1 MEIKALIISK
11 IDEKREFLKEMLD
24 QSEIQII
31 GESRGGVSALDKIE
45 NVNPNLVIMTY
56 DKFDTDVIN
65 IAERIYST
73 KPNTVVVFI
82 VDELSVA
89 NLQKSMEAGV
99 RNVNIFPEDK
109 TDFVSWLTTAYNTD
123 KVHLMNNTD
132 NKNIGL
138 LSQIVTVFGAKGGIG
153 KTTIAVN
160 LAAKLASQNYKVALL
175 DFDLQFGDVGV
186 FLNLDVKD
194 TLAELLQEKS
204 KFDIDSVRSYMN
216 IHSSGVHVLAA
227 PKSPEYAESINAN
240 QIEKLLNVLR
250 AYYDYVILD
259 TPATFNDI
267 TMTAIEGSA
276 SVIFVTGLD
285 ISILRNSK
293 ISMNLL
299 ESLQQKD
306 KVKVVINRE
315 VDGNITQKDV
325 EKIIGKN
332 VWATIP
338 SDYSVAVNSLN
349 KGIPFVVS
357 SPKNKMSTAFNLIT
371 NKLTNGDEAVIEIP
385 KKHSL
390 FGSLG
395 KKDNKLNKKDGDK

>member
-123 KVHLMNNTD
+123 KIHLMNNTD

>member
-11 IDEKREFLKEMLD
+11 IDEKREFLKNMLD

-31 GESRGGVSALDKIE
+31 GESRGGTSALDKIE

-82 VDELSVA
+82 VDELSVD
-89 NLQKSMEAGV
+89 NLHRSMEAGV
-99 RNVNIFPEDK
+99 RNVNTFPEDK

-123 KVHLMNNTD
+123 KIHLMAAD
-132 NKNIGL
+132 NKSIGL

-160 LAAKLASQNYKVALL
+160 LAAELASKNYKVALL
-175 DFDLQFGDVGV
+175 DFDLQFGDIGV

-194 TLAELLQEKS
+194 TLAELLQERS

-216 IHSSGVHVLAA
+216 VHSSGIHVLAA

-325 EKIIGKN
+325 EKIIGKT

-349 KGIPFVVS
+349 KGVPFVVS
-357 SPKNKMSTAFNLIT
+357 SPKNKMSTAFNVIT
-371 NKLTNGDEAVIEIP
+371 NKLTNGDDSVLEIP

-390 FGSLG
+390 FGSIG
-395 KKDNKLNKKDGDK
+395 KKDKSNKQNGDK